1 MRNSP
6 ASQRNGEVLPTKGQ
20 ATTCELCLRNVDRYT
35 VHHLIPKSRGGR
47 FGPTARLCPTCHSQ
61 LHALFSEIILANELH
76 SVELLQANPQVNSY
90 LKWIRKQ
97 KGGASFRVRRANE
110 RR

>member
-1 MRNSP
+1 MRNRT
-6 ASQRNGEVLPTKGQ
+6 ASQCEGEVLPTKAQ
-20 ATTCELCLRNVDRYT
+20 TTTCELCLRDVDSYT

-47 FGPTARLCPTCHSQ
+47 FGRTARLCPTCHRQ
-61 LHALFSEIILANELH
+61 LHALFSETILANELH
-76 SVELLQANPQVNSY
+76 SVELLRANPQVNSY
-90 LKWIRKQ
+90 LKWIRRQ